1 MDGPAGP
8 ILDHTVTG
16 SLRVLVVDDES
27 AARDELQHLLGRIGG
42 VAAPDLAETGA
53 DALGCLAKRD
63 YDVVFLDIR
72 MPGMS
77 GLEAASLIQERS
89 KETAVVFVTAY
100 DEHALQAFE
109 LAAADYLL
117 KPVSELRLRRTLE
130 RLATRRVAAPS
141 ALSDRMPVEGRTG
154 TLLVRLA
161 DIRYL
166 RVSGHDV
173 FVKTFDAEHRTRAS
187 LAELEAR
194 LAPRGFLR
202 AHRGFLVNLE
212 HVSELEPFFDGAL
225 LLRMDDRE
233 RTEIPVGRAAAPK
246 VRDLFGV

>member
-1 MDGPAGP
+1 M
-8 ILDHTVTG
+8 TG
-16 SLRVLVVDDES
+16 SLRVLVVDDEA
-27 AARDELQHLLGRIGG
+27 AARGELQHLLGRIGG

-53 DALGCLAKRD
+53 DALSCIAKRD

-77 GLEAASLIQERS
+77 GLEAAPLIQERC

-130 RLATRRVAAPS
+130 RLAVRRTATMPATM
-141 ALSDRMPVEGRTG
+141 SDRVPVEGRTG
-154 TLLVRLA
+154 TLLMRLA

-173 FVKTFDAEHRTRAS
+173 FAKTFDAEHCTRAS
-187 LAELEAR
+187 LAQLEKR

-202 AHRGFLVNLE
+202 VHRGYLVNLE
-212 HVSELEPFFDGAL
+212 HVSELEPYFDGAL

-233 RTEIPVGRAAAPK
+233 RSEIPVGRSAAPK

>member
-1 MDGPAGP
+1 MTEP
-8 ILDHTVTG
+8 
-16 SLRVLVVDDES
+16 LRVLVVDDEA
-27 AARDELQHLLGRIGG
+27 AARDELRHLLARIAG
-42 VAAPDLAETGA
+42 VAPPDLTETAAE
-53 DALGCLAKRD
+53 ALERVGKRD

-77 GLEAASLIQERS
+77 GLEALPLIQRHS
-89 KETAVVFVTAY
+89 SETAVVFVTAY

-130 RLATRRVAAPS
+130 RLATRRGAAASAVATTAS
-141 ALSDRMPVEGRTG
+141 LDKLPVDGTTG

-161 DIRYL
+161 DVRHVHV
-166 RVSGHDV
+166 RGHAV
-173 FVKTFDAEHRTRAS
+173 FVKTFESEHRARST
-187 LAELEAR
+187 LADLEVR

-202 AHRGFLVNLE
+202 VHRGFLVNLE
-212 HVSELEPFFDGAL
+212 HVSEVEPFFNGTL

-233 RTEIPVGRAAAPK
+233 RSEIPVGRSAAP
-246 VRDLFGV
+246 RLRELFGM